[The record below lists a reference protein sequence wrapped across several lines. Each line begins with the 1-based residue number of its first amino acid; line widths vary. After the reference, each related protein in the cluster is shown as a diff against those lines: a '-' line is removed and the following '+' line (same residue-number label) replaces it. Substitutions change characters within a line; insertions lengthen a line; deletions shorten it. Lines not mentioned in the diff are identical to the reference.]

1 MSDCHFELGTHRPAS
16 GEPVSASRSV
26 RFTGSGINPM
36 RVLGAVAFESDA
48 WWESNGHA
56 LWIWLAGP
64 LLASFVGPLT
74 YLSLYGTVKP
84 GSAGKVARTEPAA
97 PAAEQPSAEM
107 IDRAAAGNS
116 SSF

>member
-1 MSDCHFELGTHRPAS
+1 
-16 GEPVSASRSV
+16 
-26 RFTGSGINPM
+26 M